1 MLEVAAGIVVALA
14 ALALVLEPLLRRE
27 YAAASAIEDD
37 DDADVIALEET
48 DSSKIRALLALR
60 EIEFD
65 RATGKLSDDD
75 YASLKAK
82 YSAVAVAA
90 IHAEDREAAADAAVH
105 STGSSVEDVA
115 EAAVQ
120 RARRRGRTACPIC
133 GPRPEADAVF
143 CSDCGRSLTNPE
155 AAPRCWI
162 CGAPVPPEAKYCP
175 SCGKV
180 LAA

>member
-1 MLEVAAGIVVALA
+1 MTLEVVAGILLAVA
-14 ALALVLEPLLRRE
+14 ALALVLEPLLRSG
-27 YAAASAIEDD
+27 YATASGTW
-37 DDADVIALEET
+37 DDADADFVPLDEM

-65 RATGKLSDDD
+65 RATGKLSDED

-90 IHAEDREAAADAAVH
+90 IHAEDREAAAER
-105 STGSSVEDVA
+105 SPGSSGDDVA
-115 EAAVQ
+115 EAAVR
-120 RARRRGRTACPIC
+120 RARHRDRTACPVC
-133 GPRPEADAVF
+133 GPRPEAGAAF
-143 CSDCGRSLTNPE
+143 CSDCGRSLTNPD

-162 CGAPVPPEAKYCP
+162 CGAPVPTQAKYCP
-175 SCGKV
+175 SCGKA